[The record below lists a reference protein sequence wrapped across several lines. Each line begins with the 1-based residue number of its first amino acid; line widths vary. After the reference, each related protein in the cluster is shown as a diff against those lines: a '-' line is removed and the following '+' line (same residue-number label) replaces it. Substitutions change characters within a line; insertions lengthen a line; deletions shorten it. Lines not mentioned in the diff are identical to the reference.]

1 MTGQERE
8 SQLSAMFDG
17 ELPREECELLARRLS
32 RDEDLR
38 RSYAHY
44 ALIGSV
50 IRNEPMASQAF
61 AAKVHGALR
70 GSAAAAALAAASA
83 ADPEVRASGSHASSA
98 AGAASRS
105 VARRWAW
112 PLGAVGV
119 AASVAVIALFSLDPA
134 VIQGSGASGGAATM
148 AQNGSPSAAR
158 DQVAG
163 GVAVVEEIITASAP
177 SELVAEVIIPAQPT
191 SLEPESYVTPPLEGR
206 TDRRLAPAVQLANF
220 VVAHGTVS
228 VPMMR
233 HSALSAFITDADSV
247 PPPSVAPGRESVTVG
262 SGNGAAAQ

>member
-32 RDEDLR
+32 RDEDMR

-70 GSAAAAALAAASA
+70 GTGAAASLA
-83 ADPEVRASGSHASSA
+83 AGRDAERATDTLA
-98 AGAASRS
+98 AGATAAAGA
-105 VARRWAW
+105 VPAVRRWAY
-112 PLGAVGV
+112 PLGAVGL
-119 AASVAVIALFSLDPA
+119 AASVAIVALLSLDPA
-134 VIQGSGASGGAATM
+134 ALQGTGAEQAAGVTT
-148 AQNGSPSAAR
+148 AQSGSPSASGTQGPS
-158 DQVAG
+158 DVAI
-163 GVAVVEEIITASAP
+163 VEEVVTRAAPTA
-177 SELVAEVIIPAQPT
+177 LVAEVIIPSQPA
-191 SLEPESYVTPPLEGR
+191 SLEPESYVTPPIDGGAE
-206 TDRRLAPAVQLANF
+206 RRLAPAVQLANF

-233 HSALSAFITDADSV
+233 HSALSAFITDSGVEA
-247 PPPSVAPGRESVTVG
+247 VASQPA
-262 SGNGAAAQ
+262 NGAAIQ